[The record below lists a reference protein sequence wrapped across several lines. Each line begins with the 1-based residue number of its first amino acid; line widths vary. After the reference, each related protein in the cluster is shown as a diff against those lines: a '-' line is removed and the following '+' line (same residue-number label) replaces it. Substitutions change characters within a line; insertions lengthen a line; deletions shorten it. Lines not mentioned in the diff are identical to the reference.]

1 MSCDQAQEDKPKWL
15 LELENRKRKPK
26 LAHETGAG
34 APCLICED
42 ACPGLELHFW
52 RKICKVCKCR
62 GDDHVID
69 DEDFPQF
76 ELLFGPN
83 TKNRK
88 NRSFALK
95 INQKLQPHSPPTNF
109 EWIPP
114 NTTEELAADY
124 MKSLPADKWPI
135 ASSAGAAVRR
145 QQLKKQLPLH
155 DIDHEAC
162 DALSEQERK
171 EFDKYLDN
179 LKNCAGQGRVLK
191 FSIIKPFDKSLM
203 TPANATDVQRNSP
216 QHSQSLSN
224 NANNGAGWNLRTPS
238 SFIPKVPYSSQAKS
252 SNLLANYAPSE
263 ENRPITPIKDAM
275 RTTTHLQAS
284 HEQSPMGRYHQHHGG
299 DGDRLQQQ
307 LDDVPRAAYGRSA
320 QAYGGAASPSHLEH
334 VRNRAMMAD
343 QDLARTGAAH
353 HHQHHHP
360 TSKAHSD
367 YVQAQIDRIAAKQ
380 SGNNLEN
387 SSGLA
392 RVIRSETHPLDRASP
407 QPDAYR
413 IYPGSFDDRSNVR
426 NPDHGQRYE
435 GGSNDNNSNNVQD
448 PAVIHGALQHSS
460 VYPSMSISSEE
471 ARLDPERISGL
482 SNKAENNR
490 TTNAYHPDYLQAR
503 ISSSLPMH
511 SSTIQSELLNN
522 PVFPEETVGGGG
534 GGATFVQQNPDNI
547 KQLQEG
553 MEAMTMNTSEARH
566 CYKCKAGIVSGGVVV
581 TADKIKNAVWHPEC
595 FTCTACNELLVDL
608 IYFTHKGNLYCA
620 RDLAELLEIPRCFAC
635 DEVRKTR
642 CLDDIIVG
650 FCNDVFCFCFV
661 RQLIFVREYTVAEGH
676 NYHVKHFCCWDCD
689 IPLAGLQYVS
699 ENDRPLCLPCYQNNY
714 AKMCAACRTVIA
726 ADQKGIAIKNLNFHA
741 TESCFCCATCRKSL
755 LEGQLAVKDDK
766 ILCSKECIAEYLH
779 RKAMGR

>member
-52 RKICKVCKCR
+52 RKICKICKCR

-83 TKNRK
+83 AKNRK

-155 DIDHEAC
+155 DIDHKAC

-224 NANNGAGWNLRTPS
+224 NNGAGLSLRTPS
-238 SFIPKVPYSSQAKS
+238 SFIPKVPYSSSQAKS
-252 SNLLANYAPSE
+252 NLLPNYAPSE
-263 ENRPITPIKDAM
+263 ESRPIDPIKDAM
-275 RTTTHLQAS
+275 RTTTHLPAS
-284 HEQSPMGRYHQHHGG
+284 HERSPMGRYHQNHGG

-320 QAYGGAASPSHLEH
+320 RLEH

-343 QDLARTGAAH
+343 QDLARTGVAH
-353 HHQHHHP
+353 YHP
-360 TSKAHSD
+360 TTILPNSD
-367 YVQAQIDRIAAKQ
+367 YFQAQIDRIAAEQFGHK
-380 SGNNLEN
+380 LEN

-392 RVIRSETHPLDRASP
+392 RGIRSETHPFDRASP
-407 QPDAYR
+407 QPSKQISNADAYGN
-413 IYPGSFDDRSNVR
+413 YPGSFDDY
-426 NPDHGQRYE
+426 GQRYE
-435 GGSNDNNSNNVQD
+435 GGSNDNNGDNVRG
-448 PAVIHGALQHSS
+448 PVIHGALQHSS

-471 ARLDPERISGL
+471 ARLDPERVSGL
-482 SNKAENNR
+482 SNRADNNR

-503 ISSSLPMH
+503 ISSSLPVH
-511 SSTIQSELLNN
+511 SSTIRSELLNN
-522 PVFPEETVGGGG
+522 PVFPEETVGGGGG

-566 CYKCKAGIVSGGVVV
+566 CYKCKADIVSGAVVV

-595 FTCTACNELLVDL
+595 FTCAACSELLVDL

-635 DEVRKTR
+635 DE
-642 CLDDIIVG
+642 
-650 FCNDVFCFCFV
+650 
-661 RQLIFVREYTVAEGH
+661 LIFVREYTVAEGH

-714 AKMCAACRTVIA
+714 AKMCAACRSVIA

-741 TESCFCCATCRKSL
+741 TETCFCCATCRKSL